1 MVFFCIGKY
10 TYIYT
15 HKKTIMNIEISY
27 GEAID
32 RHTILKI
39 KSENIKDKTKLH
51 NVRLELEYLNK
62 LIINDISYSLI
73 SIDDL
78 ENLYDVNKKLW
89 DIEDRLRELEAEKKF
104 DGEFIELARAV
115 YYKNDERAAI
125 KRKIN
130 INCGSNFIEEKSYKD
145 YKNS

>member
-1 MVFFCIGKY
+1 
-10 TYIYT
+10 
-15 HKKTIMNIEISY
+15 MNIEISY

-78 ENLYDVNKKLW
+78 QNLYDVNKKLW

>member
-78 ENLYDVNKKLW
+78 QNLYDVNKKLW